1 MLNMRAGPYR
11 HQGIRGMRPDCFL
24 PDSEA
29 GTIDQAPPTSQ
40 PIKLIWLFVLLAAT
54 GLGLAGWKV
63 LGASPDG
70 WLHDLDAGVDAADA
84 SGKPMFVLYTAD
96 WCPPCRELKRNV
108 LSDPHIDA
116 FLRQNYVR
124 VKMDL
129 TNRRGPNARTASECG
144 ITGIPTVILYDRDG
158 VEIDRVTGG
167 GALTQWLW
175 AQSAY

>member
-11 HQGIRGMRPDCFL
+11 YRGIQGMRPDGLL

-29 GTIDQAPPTSQ
+29 GTQAPPASQ

-54 GLGLAGWKV
+54 GLGLAGWKM
-63 LGASPDG
+63 LGASSDG

-84 SGKPMFVLYTAD
+84 SGKPIFVLYTAD

-129 TNRRGPNARTASECG
+129 TNRRGPDARTASEFG
-144 ITGIPTVILYDRDG
+144 ITGIPTVILYDRRG

>member
-1 MLNMRAGPYR
+1 
-11 HQGIRGMRPDCFL
+11 MRPDCFL

-54 GLGLAGWKV
+54 GLGLAGWKA
-63 LGASPDG
+63 LAASRDG

-84 SGKPMFVLYTAD
+84 SGKPMLVLYTAD

-129 TNRRGPNARTASECG
+129 TNRHGPNARTASEYG
-144 ITGIPTVILYDRDG
+144 ITGIPTVILYDRRG
-158 VEIDRVTGG
+158 MEINRVTGG
-167 GALTQWLW
+167 GALTQWL
-175 AQSAY
+175 QRNSVY